1 MSHKPTRI
9 HSTSNLPDGKT
20 GDVAFH
26 TDTRKPMFW
35 DNGWTQFDDEYR
47 GPVDLFII
55 AGQSNAHGHA
65 RINGLNDDQITTNDV
80 YFYTSW
86 HENTSNATTT
96 QYYSEWATDVV
107 AGSTRGDSG
116 ESTLNS
122 EQFGPELGFARR
134 AKQLSST
141 RARIGIV
148 KHAIGASS
156 LGASGG
162 YDIVVENGE
171 YYRCKV
177 THTSQASNRPY
188 YGASWGDFWEVTTS
202 ETTTNAW
209 AADTDYTGVGLSD
222 WDLAEF
228 ADDVREGDALRG
240 WKRAVD
246 DAASKLTA
254 LNITYR
260 WRGLIWW
267 QGESGTDTTNVQ
279 LLWAHMR
286 DYLNA
291 PDLAIVA
298 TRLGYGA
305 ANNWTSGS
313 VFTNTSNVAV
323 VDATDFGHSG
333 AQNHVGEDNNADPR
347 DMFNI
352 GMEYANKFA
361 DLFGESPIAKLS
373 QTILFP
379 SISDKT
385 TASANFD
392 LEATS
397 NSGLNITYTSSDT
410 SVVTITGKTVTIV
423 SAGTAT
429 ITASQAGDNSYLAA
443 ADVTQNITVNTSGSS
458 WEPSSSDTIWWV
470 DPSESGS
477 VRTVTHN
484 TSSDPNND
492 TWVEDT
498 TYPPVAGDYIIVK
511 TTVTLSKWTNG
522 GSGSTTFTTGD
533 ILEVWMIQNGG
544 STVTMRDP
552 NNTVNFEYITSGR
565 GTQWEV
571 AKAPDN
577 TNGVID
583 KINLKTSSG
592 TLANYPGLIKDDT
605 TISTTTINSR
615 QALRFGAPGSST
627 TGDTYLT
634 IPGGYSS
641 NAIPTDA
648 HIWYFL
654 VKPFDIGTDASP
666 TLDGSL
672 QVGATGNT
680 YIYLAQNG
688 KFYFGASNSFSGQST
703 TLTND
708 QLNLLAFEL
717 DWASDTIK
725 IYLNGELDFT
735 GDTMDGTTTA
745 SGAAVDIQVPD
756 SGKDWSLFHYNNS
769 YLEGDLCE
777 FIASTAVD
785 KTTRQ
790 KTEGYLAHKWGF
802 TDLLLDEDGNTTTHP
817 YKSSAPS

>member
-1 MSHKPTRI
+1 MSHKPTRK
-9 HSTSNLPDGKT
+9 HSTSNLPDARQ
-20 GDVAFH
+20 GDIAFH
-26 TDTRKPMFW
+26 TDTLKPMFW
-35 DNGWTQFDDEYR
+35 NNGWHQFDNEYR

-65 RINGLNDDQITTNDV
+65 LISGLNDDQIITNDV
-80 YFYTSW
+80 MFHTSW
-86 HENTSNATTT
+86 HQTTSNATTT
-96 QYYSEWATDVV
+96 QYYSDWVYDVT
-107 AGSTRGDSG
+107 AGATRGDNN
-116 ESTLNS
+116 ESTLDS
-122 EQFGPELGFARR
+122 TQFGPELGFARR
-134 AKQLSST
+134 AKNLTST
-141 RARIGIV
+141 RAKIGIV

-162 YDIVVENGE
+162 YDMVLVGGVT
-171 YYRCKV
+171 YRCIV
-177 THTSQASNRPY
+177 THTS
-188 YGASWGDFWEVTTS
+188 
-202 ETTTNAW
+202 TTTNEPGTGADWQDYWQVTTTETSSTAW
-209 AADTDYTGVGLSD
+209 ATSTSYTGTGLSD
-222 WDLAEF
+222 WDLEEF

-240 WKRAVD
+240 WKRAMD
-246 DAASKLTA
+246 DAVAKLTA

-260 WRGLIWW
+260 WKGLIWW
-267 QGESGTDTTNVQ
+267 QGESGTDTVKVQ
-279 LLWAHMR
+279 LLWQHMR
-286 DYLNA
+286 EYLNA
-291 PDLAIVA
+291 PDMAIVA
-298 TRLGYGA
+298 TRLGYGG
-305 ANNWTSGS
+305 ANAWTDAS

-323 VDATDFGHSG
+323 VDATEFGHSG
-333 AQNHVGEDNNADPR
+333 VVNHVGHDGGADPR

-361 DLFGESPIAKLS
+361 ELFGETPIAKIN
-373 QTILFP
+373 QTISFP
-379 SISDKT
+379 SIPNKT
-385 TASANFD
+385 STSSAFD

-397 NSGLNITYTSSDT
+397 SSGLNITYTSSDT
-410 SVVTITGKTVTIV
+410 SVVTIAGKTVTIV
-423 SAGTAT
+423 SDGTAT
-429 ITASQAGDNSYLAA
+429 ITASQAGDNSHLAA
-443 ADVTQNITVNTSGSS
+443 TDVTQNITVNLG
-458 WEPSSSDTIWWV
+458 WEPEETDTIWWV

-477 VRTVTHN
+477 IRTVTNN

-498 TYPPVAGDYIIVK
+498 AYPPVAGDRIIVK
-511 TTVTLSKWTNG
+511 TSVTLNRWHPS

-533 ILEVWMIQNGG
+533 ILEVWMIQSGG
-544 STVTMRDP
+544 NTVTVRDP
-552 NNTVNFEYITSGR
+552 NNTANFEYLAAGNR

-571 AKAPDN
+571 AKAPDD
-577 TNGVID
+577 TSGVID

-592 TLANYPGLIKDDT
+592 TLADYPGVIKANT
-605 TISTTTINSR
+605 TISTTTINNR

-641 NAIPTDA
+641 NAIPTGT

-654 VKPFDIGTDASP
+654 VKPFDIGTDAQP
-666 TLDGSL
+666 VLDGSL
-672 QVGATGNT
+672 HVNATGNT

-688 KFYFGASNSFSGQST
+688 KFYFGASNQFTSQST
-703 TLTND
+703 MLTND

-735 GDTMDGTTTA
+735 GDTMNGSTIVG
-745 SGAAVDIQVPD
+745 GATVDIQVPD
-756 SGKDWSLFHYNNS
+756 VGKDWSLFHYNSS

-802 TDLLLDEDGNTTTHP
+802 TNLLLDEDGNTTTHP